1 MLFAHKKGENMII
14 YENTIANFAE
24 DVTLNRI
31 SDVLSEKLKEKH
43 LSGGSISEVNSWNNS
58 LHFMKDVLD
67 TPNIPR
73 DCGVAIEYNIP
84 QTAKRVDFMILGQG
98 KDETDHIV
106 IVELKQWAKVQKV
119 KDTFRHSVLS
129 DLKSH
134 EPVAHPSYQAY
145 TYKSLLYNYGG
156 AEGLDKTSLN
166 PCAYLHNMSEEY
178 RDVLEDDIY
187 SEWTSE
193 APVFLKSDVLKLRAF
208 INQYIT
214 AKSSDNELLY
224 KIDYGKIKPSKSLQD
239 SLDSMLC
246 GNKEFEMVDEQAVA
260 YDYIINSIKEAQ
272 KDLKKHILIIK
283 GGPGTGKSVLAVNVL
298 ADCIST
304 LGLNASYITKNSAP
318 RNCYQALLAKG
329 NAKKMVDL
337 KLAFRSPHA
346 LPFVPNNGIDV
357 GIYDEAHRMQMKP
370 YMYKGDDMLRDAIKA
385 AKVSVFFVDEDQRVT
400 LNDCYTI
407 DTIKEYA
414 KEAGAVLDTA
424 EPFEL
429 YSQFRCNGSDGYMA
443 FIDDVLELKETANKT
458 LDKDEFEFRVYDSLE
473 EMREQL
479 RAFNQIRNKARMCAG
494 YCYDWNV
501 KNHRGEWDIEIGNFK
516 AKWNLENDNVFA
528 INPESFEQVGCIHT
542 VQGMEFD
549 YVGVIIGKDLI
560 YRNGHIQTDKRA
572 ISKDDHT
579 SKIKTCRDDKVAE
592 RLIKNTYKVL
602 LTRGQKGCFVYCED
616 EALREYLK
624 GRVAE

>member
-1 MLFAHKKGENMII
+1 MII
-14 YENTIANFAE
+14 YENTIAKFAE

-31 SDVLSEKLKEKH
+31 SDVLKDKLKEKH
-43 LSGGSISEVNSWNNS
+43 LTGGSVSEINSWNNS

-84 QTAKRVDFMILGQG
+84 QTAKRVDFMILGQD
-98 KDETDHIV
+98 KDQTEHVV
-106 IVELKQWAKVQKV
+106 IVELKQWSRVQKV
-119 KDTFRHSVLS
+119 KDTFRHSVVS
-129 DLKSH
+129 DLKGH
-134 EPVAHPSYQAY
+134 EPTAHPSYQAY
-145 TYKSLLYNYGG
+145 TYKSLIYNYGG
-156 AEGLDKTSLN
+156 AEGLEKSSLN
-166 PCAYLHNMSEEY
+166 PCAYLHNMPEEY
-178 RDVLEDDIY
+178 REVLEDEIY

-208 INQYIT
+208 INQYIS
-214 AKSSDNELLY
+214 AKSADNELLY

-260 YDYIINSIKEAQ
+260 YDYIINAVKTAQ
-272 KDLKKHILIIK
+272 TDLKKHVLIIE

-298 ADCIST
+298 ADCISKF
-304 LGLNASYITKNSAP
+304 GLNASYITKNSAP

-337 KLAFRSPHA
+337 KLAFRSPHS
-346 LPFVPNNGIDV
+346 LPAIPMDGIDV
-357 GIYDEAHRMQMKP
+357 GIYDEAHRMQKKP
-370 YMYKGDDMLRDAIKA
+370 YMYKGEDMLRDAINA
-385 AKVSVFFVDEDQRVT
+385 SRVSIFFVDEDQRIT

-407 DTIKEYA
+407 DTIKQYA
-414 KEAGAVLDTA
+414 EEAGAILDTK

-443 FIDDVLELKETANKT
+443 FIDDVLEIKETANKT
-458 LDKDEFEFRVYDSLE
+458 LEKDEFEFRVFDSVE
-473 EMREQL
+473 EMIEQL
-479 RAFNQIRNKARMCAG
+479 RIFNQVRNKARMCAG

-501 KNHRGEWDIEIGNFK
+501 KNKRGEWDIEIGSFK

-560 YRNGHIQTDKRA
+560 YRDGHIHTDKTA

-579 SKIKTCRDDKVAE
+579 SKIKTCKDDKVAE

-624 GRVAE
+624 ERVAE